1 MIIQA
6 IDNLVSGRN
15 IVLAGYGREGK
26 ALLDWLILHYPNQIF
41 SVADR
46 QELPDASFP
55 QRHHWIG
62 GTDSMSKLSTF
73 DLIIKTP
80 GIPSAQLAYLPSEK
94 ITSQTELFL
103 RAYGPQTLG
112 ITGTKGKSTTTSLVY
127 HILKTYTD
135 KVVLTGNIGIPP
147 FTVVDQLDPA
157 TAVVMELS
165 AHQLELVKH
174 CPHISVL
181 LNLFEEHLD
190 HFSDYNAYQEAKYN
204 IARYHRPGDY
214 LIYPSFDE
222 TVGELLKRNSVT
234 GVLLP
239 FGLTR
244 PEGEGI
250 WLEGDNVY
258 LKLPLSDP
266 EVICKGVSRSP
277 LSGSHNRLN
286 IMAAAA
292 VAALYGVGE
301 TIISCAVSTF
311 SGLPHR
317 LEFVGIYGEVKFYD
331 DSISTIPEAVI
342 AAVKSLGRVDVLLLG
357 GFDRGISYDKLASFI
372 PGSGVKLIL
381 LTGPAGE
388 RIQRVLIEAGVKP
401 SQMQFHVRFDDMVKM
416 AVKSTVAGD
425 VVLMSPGASSYDQF
439 KNFEE
444 RGKRYKEIIKEMAD
458 LNLTVN

>member
-6 IDNLVSGRN
+6 IDYLISGRD
-15 IVLAGYGREGK
+15 IALAGYGREGK
-26 ALLDWLILHYPNQIF
+26 ALLNWLMQHYPNQIF
-41 SVADR
+41 TVADK
-46 QELPDASFP
+46 QELPDSSFP
-55 QRHHWIG
+55 AGQKWIG
-62 GTDSMSKLSTF
+62 GEDSMSKLSSF

-80 GIPSAQLAYLPSEK
+80 GIPSAQLDYLPSER

-103 RAYGPQTLG
+103 SAYGPQTLG
-112 ITGTKGKSTTTSLVY
+112 ITGTKGKSTTTSLIY

-190 HFSDYNAYQEAKYN
+190 HFVDYKAYQEAKYN
-204 IARYHRPGDY
+204 IARYQRPGDY
-214 LIYPSFDE
+214 LIYPAFDE
-222 TVGELLKRNSVT
+222 TVAALLNRNRVP

-244 PEGEGI
+244 PEGDGI
-250 WLEGDNVY
+250 WLEEDNVY
-258 LKLPLSDP
+258 LKLPLSEP
-266 EVICKGVSRSP
+266 EIICKGVSRSP
-277 LSGSHNRLN
+277 LAGSHNRLN

-292 VAALYGVGE
+292 VSSLYGIGE
-301 TIISCAVSTF
+301 TVISCAISTF
-311 SGLPHR
+311 KGLPHR
-317 LEFVGIYGEVKFYD
+317 LEYVGSYNGVKYYD

-342 AAVKSLGRVDVLLLG
+342 AALKSLGRVDVLLLG
-357 GFDRGISYDKLASFI
+357 GFDRGISYDKLATYI
-372 PGSGVKLIL
+372 PQSGLKKIL
-381 LTGPAGE
+381 LTGPAGK
-388 RIQRVLIEAGVKP
+388 RIHGLLLEAGVESTKI
-401 SQMQFHVRFDDMVKM
+401 SFYERFDDMVRQ
-416 AVKSTVAGD
+416 AIEVAGFGD

-444 RGKRYKEIIKEMAD
+444 RGEHFKEIID
-458 LNLTVN
+458 SN